1 MNDEEGTV
9 DFKGKRVLVT
19 GGSEGI
25 GRAIAEAMIREGSRV
40 AVMARRRDKLEATAK
55 DIGALAVAGDISAP
69 ADVQAVVRQVKEEF
83 GGLDVLVN
91 NAGFGVFA
99 TLADM
104 DTERFESVLAVNVT
118 GTMMM
123 TREVLPLLL
132 AQKSGH
138 IVNISSTAGL
148 KGFAGGSAYVAS
160 KFALRGMTECWRDE
174 LRRHNIRVMLV
185 NPSEVQTGFGGKGEP
200 RDPNPRKLRAREVAD
215 SVVGALRV
223 DDRGFIPE
231 FSVWATNPF

>member
-1 MNDEEGTV
+1 M
-9 DFKGKRVLVT
+9 DFNGKRVLVT

-25 GRAIAEAMIREGSRV
+25 GRAIAEAMRAERCRV
-40 AVMARRRDKLEATAK
+40 AILSRRRDKVNETAEQ
-55 DIGALAVAGDISAP
+55 IGALGLVGDVSSQEDIGEA
-69 ADVQAVVRQVKEEF
+69 VRQVKEEF

-91 NAGFGVFA
+91 NAGFGIFA

-104 DTERFESVLAVNVT
+104 DPERFEAVMAVNVI
-118 GTMMM
+118 GTLRM
-123 TREVLPLLL
+123 TREVLPFFLE
-132 AQKSGH
+132 QKSGH
-138 IVNISSTAGL
+138 IVNIASTAGL

-174 LRRHNIRVMLV
+174 LRRHNIRVILV
-185 NPSEVQTGFGGKGEP
+185 NPSEVQTGFGGKGQP
-200 RDPNPRKLRAREVAD
+200 RTLNPRKLVGKDVAD
-215 SVVGALRV
+215 AVVGALRI